1 MGCRPWGCKELLDT
15 TEHARQKPVAR
26 VSPRCSLHE
35 KSMEGFI
42 QSEVHL
48 SGAFIPSVTGLLLQL
63 HRQCGSAQVVLQMW
77 AGNVHFCI

>member
-15 TEHARQKPVAR
+15 TEHARQKTVAR
-26 VSPRCSLHE
+26 VSSRRSLHE

-48 SGAFIPSVTGLLLQL
+48 SGAFIPSVTDRLTSPAAQAVWVGTSGLADVG
-63 HRQCGSAQVVLQMW
+63 R
-77 AGNVHFCI
+77 